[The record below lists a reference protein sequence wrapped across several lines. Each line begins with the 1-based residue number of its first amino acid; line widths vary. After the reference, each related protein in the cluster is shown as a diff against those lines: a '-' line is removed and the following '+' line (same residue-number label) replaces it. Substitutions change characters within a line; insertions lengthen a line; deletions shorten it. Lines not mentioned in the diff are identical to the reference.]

1 MHLSRTPEELGS
13 DPIHDLVSRLKQL
26 PGIGERTA
34 TRLAMFLMGAP
45 KEYLLGLAQTLED
58 VAERV
63 HLCSV
68 CCSYTLTDPCSI
80 CSDPRRDD
88 QTICVVASVQEQTA
102 VERTGVFQGRYHVLH
117 GVLAPLDGIGPEDLR
132 IQELIARMESRTVRE
147 VILALS
153 PSVEGDATS
162 LYLANLLKP
171 LGVRVT
177 RIASG
182 IPMGSELEY
191 TDALTLNKAL
201 TERRD
206 L

>member
-1 MHLSRTPEELGS
+1 MDSNHPDEIR
-13 DPIHDLVSRLKQL
+13 DPIRDLVSRLKQL
-26 PGIGERTA
+26 PGIGERSA

-45 KEYLLGLAQTLED
+45 KDYLHGLARTLED
-58 VAERV
+58 VADRV

-68 CCSYTLTDPCSI
+68 CCSYTLEDPCPI
-80 CSDPRRDD
+80 CSDPRREDH
-88 QTICVVASVQEQTA
+88 TICVVASVQEQTA

-117 GVLAPLDGIGPEDLR
+117 GVLAPLDGVGPEDLH
-132 IQELIARMESRTVRE
+132 IQELIARLAEGTVTE

-153 PSVEGDATS
+153 PSVEGDATA
-162 LYLANLLKP
+162 LYLAQLLKP
-171 LGVRVT
+171 LGIRVT

-201 TERRD
+201 TDRRE